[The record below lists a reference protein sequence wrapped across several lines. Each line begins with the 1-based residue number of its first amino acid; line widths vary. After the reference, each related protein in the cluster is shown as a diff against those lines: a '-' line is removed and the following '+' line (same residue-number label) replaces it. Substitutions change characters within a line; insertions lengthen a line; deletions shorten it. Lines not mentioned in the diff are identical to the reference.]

1 MDPVEPE
8 VTEPVEPAGGVAP
21 AAEPVVESPA
31 EPGGPAAEPVDAGA
45 EFVKL
50 VEDVFAEDKEAGH
63 DPAALAASLTRE
75 QLAAMPL
82 EARAAVRA
90 LAGVLKPRMDK
101 LSEREVALAEKERT
115 TLARLD
121 EGMAELRRR
130 SLALQKAVNF
140 DRVRAAAGEK
150 APEGIDPTTP
160 DGLRKLA
167 AHEARKAA
175 AEGVLDLFK
184 DVEQTRVQAQRESFE
199 DELRG
204 KYPGLKDEKT
214 TTEFMA
220 FLQKENEGVKGP
232 PWRVDAAT
240 GARLFFAER
249 SAQDSA
255 RKAAEAAANEAAD
268 RAASARAMNRATAA
282 GAGRRQEGIPDDVYQ
297 RGGVTAYLQ
306 SLSPAERSRVVAA
319 ERARLQ

>member
-8 VTEPVEPAGGVAP
+8 IAENAESAGGGA
-21 AAEPVVESPA
+21 
-31 EPGGPAAEPVDAGA
+31 PGGDVAAGSSAEIASSEVGSVDPGA
-45 EFVKL
+45 EFVNL
-50 VEDVFAEDKEAGH
+50 IEDVFAEDKEAGH
-63 DPAALAASLTRE
+63 NPAVLAASLTRE
-75 QLAAMPL
+75 QLSAMPL

-90 LAGVLKPRMDK
+90 LAGVLKPQRDA
-101 LSEREVALAEKERT
+101 LDAREAALAEKERV

-140 DRVRAAAGEK
+140 DKVRAAASEK

-160 DGLRKLA
+160 GGLRKLA

-184 DVEQTRVQAQRESFE
+184 DVEQTRAQAQREAFE

-220 FLQKENEGVKGP
+220 FLKKENEGVQGP

-249 SAQDSA
+249 AAQDAA
-255 RKAAEAAANEAAD
+255 RMASDAAANEAAD

-297 RGGVTAYLQ
+297 SGGVTAYLA
-306 SLSPAERSRVVAA
+306 SLSPAERSRVMAA